1 MHVLL
6 ERQHHLGA
14 AAEVLAVV
22 GRHGERATGARLP
35 LVLGV
40 VVVFGNDRH
49 LLGHQVRRV
58 EADAKLANHRN
69 VGARLERLHE
79 RLGARL
85 GNRAQVVNEVGLGH
99 PEARVANRERPVGLV
114 GNELNVQVA
123 AAVQDRGIRERLVAN
138 LVEGVAGVR
147 DELAEEDVLVRVE
160 RVDDERQELVNVG
173 REAKGLGV
181 GRGWGGGCGSGHRG
195 GVRESGV
202 GWSVGEQEG
211 WVRGCVLGVSLCG
224 WGRGEGCFFY
234 KRTTRVCLHH
244 NPPYHFLKRPS
255 KPWTMC
261 GHGCV

>member
-1 MHVLL
+1 MHILL
-6 ERQHHLGA
+6 ERQDHLGA

-22 GRHGERATGARLP
+22 GCDGKRAAGARLP

-40 VVVFGNDRH
+40 VVVLGNDRH
-49 LLGHQVRRV
+49 LLGHKVRRV

-99 PEARVANRERPVGLV
+99 PEARVANRERPIGLV

-173 REAKGLGV
+173 REAKSFGV
-181 GRGWGGGCGSGHRG
+181 GRGWGGGCGCGGGHRG
-195 GVRESGV
+195 GCEIERV
-202 GWSVGEQEG
+202 GAWAWGNRKG
-211 WVRGCVLGVSLCG
+211 GGAWVCFGCVFMRVGK
-224 WGRGEGCFFY
+224 GRYGCFF
-234 KRTTRVCLHH
+234 
-244 NPPYHFLKRPS
+244 
-255 KPWTMC
+255 W
-261 GHGCV
+261 